1 MKKDALYWGIIA
13 IFASFVL
20 MIVWMFY
27 DVWKT
32 GRESRKHQ
40 MMEAV
45 STETVTEARDFSGIT
60 TVAGEDGKMMAWVPE
75 GPFRMGSQ
83 EAEGDL
89 DEFPQRSTYL
99 SAYYIDLYEVTFAEF
114 NTFIEESGFPA
125 SSIPVFE
132 DDLSLITSLDQ
143 PAVGVSWDQARLY
156 CEWAG
161 KRLPTEAE
169 WEKAAKGEQDMKW
182 PWGNTFEEGL
192 ANTLGESDGYQYSA
206 SPGQYELGR
215 SPYGLYDM
223 AGNIA
228 EWVEDVYDPHYYET
242 GPFRDPK
249 GPEAGKHRVYRGG
262 SWNDSSANVRT
273 AKRFAAAPHQA
284 SAVIGF
290 RCAKGVS

>member
-13 IFASFVL
+13 AFASFVRIVIW
-20 MIVWMFY
+20 MIY

-40 MMEAV
+40 M
-45 STETVTEARDFSGIT
+45 TESVQTGTLPEARDFSEIKT
-60 TVAGEDGKMMAWVPE
+60 IVGEDGKLMVWVPE
-75 GPFRMGSQ
+75 GPFHMGSQ
-83 EAEGDL
+83 EAEGDP

-99 SAYYIDLYEVTFAEF
+99 SAYYIDLHEVTFAEF
-114 NTFIEESGFPA
+114 NMFVEKSGLPA
-125 SSIPVFE
+125 ASIPVFQK
-132 DDLSLITSLDQ
+132 DLSLITSLDQ
-143 PAVGVSWDQARLY
+143 PAVGVSWDQARFY

-169 WEKAAKGEQDMKW
+169 WEKAAKGERDWKW
-182 PWGNTFEEGL
+182 PWGNTFQEGL
-192 ANTLGESDGYQYSA
+192 ANTLGESDRYQYSA

-223 AGNIA
+223 AGNVA
-228 EWVEDVYDPHYYET
+228 EWVQDIYDPNYYEI

-284 SAVIGF
+284 SAVIGL
-290 RCAKGVS
+290 RCAKDAP

>member
-13 IFASFVL
+13 TFASFVL

-27 DVWKT
+27 DVRKT

-45 STETVTEARDFSGIT
+45 TTEPLAQARDFSEIDVIT
-60 TVAGEDGKMMAWVPE
+60 GDDGKLMAWVPE

-83 EAEGDL
+83 EAEGDQ
-89 DEFPQRSTYL
+89 DEFPQRPTYL
-99 SAYYIDLYEVTFAEF
+99 SAYAIDLHEVTFAEF
-114 NTFIEESGFPA
+114 NKFTEVSGLPA
-125 SSIPVFE
+125 PSIPVFQDE
-132 DDLSLITSLDQ
+132 LSLITSADQ
-143 PAVGVSWDQARLY
+143 PVVGVSWDQARFY

-169 WEKAAKGEQDMKW
+169 WEKAAKGERDLKW
-182 PWGNTFEEGL
+182 PWGDTFEESL
-192 ANTLGESDGYQYSA
+192 ANTLGDSDGYRYSA
-206 SPGQYELGR
+206 PTGRYELGR
-215 SPYGLYDM
+215 SPFGLYDM
-223 AGNIA
+223 AGNVA
-228 EWVEDVYDPHYYET
+228 EWVGDVYDPNYYET

-249 GPEAGKHRVYRGG
+249 GPETGKHRVYRGG

-290 RCAKGVS
+290 RCAKAAS

>member
-1 MKKDALYWGIIA
+1 MKKDVLFWGIIA

-20 MIVWMFY
+20 MIIWMFY

-32 GRESRKHQ
+32 DRESRKHQ

-45 STETVTEARDFSGIT
+45 STEIMTKARDFSGIKT
-60 TVAGEDGKMMAWVPE
+60 ITGNDGKMMVLVSE

-99 SAYYIDLYEVTFAEF
+99 SAYYIDLHEVTFSEF
-114 NTFIEESGFPA
+114 NKFIEQSGFPA
-125 SSIPVFE
+125 PTISVFQ
-132 DDLSLITSLDQ
+132 DDLSLITSEDQ
-143 PAVGVSWDQARLY
+143 PAVGVSWNQARLY

-169 WEKAAKGEQDMKW
+169 WERAAKGEQDSKW

-206 SPGQYELGR
+206 PPGKYELGR
-215 SPYGLYDM
+215 SPYGLYDT
-223 AGNIA
+223 AGNVA
-228 EWVEDVYDPHYYET
+228 EWVGDVYDLNYYET

-273 AKRFAAAPHQA
+273 AKRFAAAPHQT

-290 RCAKGVS
+290 RCAKEAS